1 MAGHTCSRLPKK
13 FQWRNGCSCS
23 LTGQF
28 VGFVSRAGLGTC
40 SRSSFWHETAR
51 NARPNIM
58 FALGKRHGHSGVV
71 YHQLPGQQQD
81 CLPFCEQDRSRR
93 SQFFLCRTASDLHML
108 LQLLLGLPIS
118 FLCRWRLCCLVFSN
132 VPVRASSH
140 FQCGRAA
147 RIQWYVGSEPA
158 KSILKTQKNQ
168 INFLYETGEV
178 IFCWLYIQMHSS

>member
-1 MAGHTCSRLPKK
+1 MVRTRRRTLALLAGHTCSRLPKK

-93 SQFFLCRTASDLHML
+93 SQFFYVGLHLISICCCSYCLVYPFLFYVGGAFAAWSFQMFPFA
-108 LQLLLGLPIS
+108 QAAIFSVAGQHVFNGMLGLNQ
-118 FLCRWRLCCLVFSN
+118 LKV
-132 VPVRASSH
+132 SSKLK
-140 FQCGRAA
+140 
-147 RIQWYVGSEPA
+147 RIR
-158 KSILKTQKNQ
+158 
-168 INFLYETGEV
+168 
-178 IFCWLYIQMHSS
+178 